1 MINTNQIV
9 PITAT
14 DLLTLLGTVMAIIG
28 QESLAAVPTA
38 LAPFDAEGNF
48 KVTTNSAVALASAPV
63 KSLDFDATASSVSA
77 GTVYFVPAYDYVG
90 FSINGAAVV
99 TAGAQVNAD
108 GCTLYKAVLAT
119 GAVTISKVGF

>member
-14 DLLTLLGTVMAIIG
+14 DLLTLLGTVMAIG

-38 LAPFDAEGNF
+38 LAPLDVEGNF

-90 FSINGAAVV
+90 FSIDGAAVV
-99 TAGAQVNAD
+99 TAGANVNSD

-119 GAVTISKVGF
+119 GTVTISKVGF

>member
-14 DLLTLLGTVMAIIG
+14 DLLTLLGTVMAIG
-28 QESLAAVPTA
+28 QESLSAVPTA
-38 LAPFDAEGNF
+38 LAPLDVEGDY
-48 KVTTNSAVALASAPV
+48 KVTTNSAVALASAPL

-77 GTVYFVPAYDYVG
+77 GTVYFVPAYDYAG
-90 FSINGAAVV
+90 FSIDGAAVI
-99 TAGAQVNAD
+99 TAGAEVKAD

>member
-14 DLLTLLGTVMAIIG
+14 DLLTLLGTVMAIG

-38 LAPFDAEGNF
+38 LAPLDAEGDF
-48 KVTTNSAVALASAPV
+48 QVTTNSAVYLASAPV

-77 GTVYFVPAYDYVG
+77 GTVYFVPTYDYEG
-90 FSINGAAVV
+90 FSIDGAKVA
-99 TAGAQVNAD
+99 TAGAEVKAD

-119 GAVTISKVGF
+119 GTITISKVGF

>member
-14 DLLTLLGTVMAIIG
+14 DLLTLLGTVMAIG
-28 QESLAAVPTA
+28 QESLAAIPTA
-38 LAPFDAEGNF
+38 LNALDVEGNYE
-48 KVTTNSAVALASAPV
+48 VTTNSAVYLASAPL

-90 FSINGAAVV
+90 FSIDGAAVV
-99 TAGAQVNAD
+99 TAGAEVKAD
-108 GCTLYKAVLAT
+108 GCTLYKAVLSSST
-119 GAVTISKVGF
+119 ITISKVGF

>member
-14 DLLTLLGTVMAIIG
+14 DLLTLLGTAMAIT

-38 LAPFDAEGNF
+38 LAPLDVEGDYQ
-48 KVTTNSAVALASAPV
+48 VTTNSAVYLASAPL
-63 KSLDFDATASSVSA
+63 KSLDFDVTASSVSA
-77 GTVYFVPAYDYVG
+77 GTVYFVPAYDYIG
-90 FSINGAAVV
+90 FSKDGAATE
-99 TAGAQVNAD
+99 TAGAEVKAD

-119 GAVTISKVGF
+119 GTITISKVGF

>member
-14 DLLTLLGTVMAIIG
+14 DLLTLLGTAMAIT

-38 LAPFDAEGNF
+38 LAPLDVEGNYQ
-48 KVTTNSAVALASAPV
+48 VTTNSAVYLASAPL
-63 KSLDFDATASSVSA
+63 KSLDFDVTASSVSA

-90 FSINGAAVV
+90 FSKDGAAAV
-99 TAGAQVNAD
+99 TAGAEVNAD

-119 GAVTISKVGF
+119 GTITISKVGF

>member
-14 DLLTLLGTVMAIIG
+14 DLLTLLGTVMAIG

-38 LAPFDAEGNF
+38 LAPLDAEGDF
-48 KVTTNSAVALASAPV
+48 QVTTNSAVYLASAPV

-77 GTVYFVPAYDYVG
+77 GTVYFVPTYDYEG
-90 FSINGAAVV
+90 FSIDGAKVA
-99 TAGAQVNAD
+99 TAGATVKAD

-119 GAVTISKVGF
+119 GTITISKVGF

>member
-14 DLLTLLGTVMAIIG
+14 DLLTLLGTVMAIG
-28 QESLAAVPTA
+28 QESLSAVPAA
-38 LAPFDAEGNF
+38 LAPLDVEGGYQ
-48 KVTTNSAVALASAPV
+48 VTTNNAVSLASTPL

-90 FSINGAAVV
+90 FSIDGAAVV
-99 TAGAQVNAD
+99 TAGAVVKAD
-108 GCTLYKAVLAT
+108 GCTLYKAVLGS

>member
-14 DLLTLLGTVMAIIG
+14 DLLTLLGTVMAIG

-38 LAPFDAEGNF
+38 LNALDVEGNYQ
-48 KVTTNSAVALASAPV
+48 VTTNSAVYLASAPL
-63 KSLDFDATASSVSA
+63 KALDFDATASSVSA

-90 FSINGAAVV
+90 FSIDGAAVV
-99 TAGAQVNAD
+99 TAGAEVKAD
-108 GCTLYKAVLAT
+108 GCTLYKAVLSSST
-119 GAVTISKVGF
+119 ITISKVGF

>member
-1 MINTNQIV
+1 MINTNQII

-14 DLLTLLGTVMAIIG
+14 DLLTLLGTVMAIG

-38 LAPFDAEGNF
+38 LAPLNVEGDY
-48 KVTTNSAVALASAPV
+48 KVTTNSAVALASAPL

-77 GTVYFVPAYDYVG
+77 GTVYFIPAYDYAG
-90 FSINGAAVV
+90 FSIDGAAVV
-99 TAGAQVNAD
+99 TAGATVKAD

>member
-14 DLLTLLGTVMAIIG
+14 DLLTLLGTVMAIG

-38 LAPFDAEGNF
+38 LNALDVEGNY
-48 KVTTNSAVALASAPV
+48 KVTTNSAVYLASAPL

-90 FSINGAAVV
+90 FSIDGAAVV
-99 TAGAQVNAD
+99 TAGAEVKAD
-108 GCTLYKAVLAT
+108 GCTLYKAVLSSST
-119 GAVTISKVGF
+119 ITISKVGF